1 LAPKY
6 TPLRISLC
14 ETQPLSRVQ
23 HRPPSRRH
31 CVDGVEID
39 AMIRDQGSV
48 KFNLCTGISICV
60 APGEVPEIAVD
71 DGFEGRTLE
80 QVPA

>member
-6 TPLRISLC
+6 TPLR
-14 ETQPLSRVQ
+14 
-23 HRPPSRRH
+23 
-31 CVDGVEID
+31 
-39 AMIRDQGSV
+39 
-48 KFNLCTGISICV
+48 ISICV